1 MEFEVTVTDKGV
13 WITRGKGKRKTMT
26 QVVRFDAIPG
36 GGQIKVVTEEGAKV
50 IEEMASEGS
59 VLDEIAAILCISHA
73 TLYTPHNRERVKAA
87 YEKGRA
93 MCNDRL
99 RHVQVSKAIEG
110 DPRMLMFL
118 GKVLLGQREQ
128 DAGPSSELGEFV
140 KAIQGVKGDPEEE

>member
-1 MEFEVTVTDKGV
+1 MDFDVTVTDKGV
-13 WITRGKGKRKTMT
+13 WITRGKGKRKTMA
-26 QVVRFDAIPG
+26 QVVRFDTIPG

-50 IEEMASEGS
+50 VEEMASEGS

-73 TLYTPHNRERVKAA
+73 TLYTPHNRERVKSA

-99 RHVQVSKAIEG
+99 RHAQVSKAMEG

-118 GKVLLGQREQ
+118 GKVLLGQREE
-128 DAGPSSELGEFV
+128 DAGPSSELAEFV
-140 KAIQGVKGDPEEE
+140 KTVQGVSGDPEEE